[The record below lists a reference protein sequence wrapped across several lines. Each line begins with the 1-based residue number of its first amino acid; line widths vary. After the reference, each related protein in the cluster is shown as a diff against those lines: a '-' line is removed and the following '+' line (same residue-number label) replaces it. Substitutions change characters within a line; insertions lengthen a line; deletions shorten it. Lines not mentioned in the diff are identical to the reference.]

1 MILQERAR
9 EIGRARNLPR
19 EETVKDQRLGSRL
32 RFRTTLTAQ
41 ARKSFIEY
49 DFRKKLKMFIII

>member
-49 DFRKKLKMFIII
+49 DFRKYIY